1 MRVEFSGTDPS
12 VIGRSSDPSTV
23 VSVSPLDQ
31 ERRRQEA
38 GLQAGPDADTITSST
53 RVTLSP
59 QGRAL
64 LDASQGTDVT
74 VEPSRAASDD
84 ERSRRSE
91 DVARAPRSDS
101 AVTPASGSA
110 DQAERPALRAAQQR
124 LASSGIQ
131 SVTG

>member
-23 VSVSPLDQ
+23 VSLSPLDE
-31 ERRRQEA
+31 ERRRQQV
-38 GLQAGPDADTITSST
+38 GLQAGPDAGSITGST

-64 LDASQGTDVT
+64 LDASQGPDATDVR
-74 VEPSRAASDD
+74 PRAASDD

-91 DVARAPRSDS
+91 DVARTPRSDS

-110 DQAERPALRAAQQR
+110 DQAERPSLRAAQQR
-124 LASSGIQ
+124 LASAGIP